1 MQYHLLFKVVCIS
14 YFFKLKNLKIYHK
27 QIRFMYVNMY
37 LLGCSSKHE
46 FNSEKDN
53 LNAQQN
59 RMVKIFLYIM
69 EYAEAIKITLQN
81 NI

>member
-1 MQYHLLFKVVCIS
+1 
-14 YFFKLKNLKIYHK
+14 
-27 QIRFMYVNMY
+27 MYVNMY

-59 RMVKIFLYIM
+59 RMGENIFIYNGIC
-69 EYAEAIKITLQN
+69 
-81 NI
+81 